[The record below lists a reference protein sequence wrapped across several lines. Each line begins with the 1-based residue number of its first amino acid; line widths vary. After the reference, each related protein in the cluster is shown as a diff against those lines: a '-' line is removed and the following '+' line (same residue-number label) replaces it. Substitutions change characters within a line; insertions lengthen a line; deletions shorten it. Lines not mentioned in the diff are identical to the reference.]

1 MALNRSRKSD
11 RSGEARPALSHLPA
25 HVAIIMDG
33 NGRWATGR
41 GRPRW
46 MGHVRGA
53 HTVKE
58 IVSHCARLGIGQLTL
73 YAFSS
78 DNWKRPREEVG
89 FLFDLFAS
97 HLERQLTSLIKHGI
111 RLSII
116 GRRDRLPP
124 ALVDAIAVAE
134 ARTAEG
140 RRMHLRVAV
149 DYSSRASLQKALSV
163 ASAVT
168 PVDESALTGETILP
182 PVDLLVRTGGERRL
196 SDFLLWEC
204 AYAELAFLDVN
215 FPDLGM
221 SDLDAVFADF
231 SRRERRYGAVPAQA
245 SVDETEDDAIA
256 LPAAVPAAR
265 PVTHAHRKL

>member
-1 MALNRSRKSD
+1 MATNARTRSPGSVTAP
-11 RSGEARPALSHLPA
+11 SGLTSVPA
-25 HVAIIMDG
+25 HVAVIMDG
-33 NGRWATGR
+33 NGRWATSR

-58 IVSHCARLGIGQLTL
+58 LVAHCARLGVGQLTL

-97 HLERQLTSLIKHGI
+97 HLDRQLNTLIKHGI

-124 ALVDAIAVAE
+124 ALVDAIGVAE

-149 DYSSRASLQKALSV
+149 DYSSRVSMQKALAV
-163 ASAVT
+163 APAALRAH
-168 PVDESALTGETILP
+168 DAALTGETILP

-215 FPDLGM
+215 FPDLTM
-221 SDLDAVFADF
+221 AEINAVFADF
-231 SRRERRYGAVPAQA
+231 ARRDRRYGAVP
-245 SVDETEDDAIA
+245 VRDDADA
-256 LPAAVPAAR
+256 GPKTAATLVPAR
-265 PVTHAHRKL
+265 